1 MTTLRLLAAAIAV
14 ALVGACATSPT
25 GRSQLKLVSDSQMAE
40 MGAQAFAQLRQQQ
53 PVSQDARVTGYVR
66 CVTDAITR
74 TLDSRYAWQ
83 VEVFQDDSANAFA
96 LPGGHIGVHT
106 GLLAVAQDQ
115 HQLAAVIAH
124 EIAHV
129 IAEHSAAQVSNQL
142 ATQLGVQALA
152 GVSGVSPEVIGMGAN
167 LLLVMPYGRRD
178 ESEADALGLRYMA
191 DAGFD
196 PRAAVALW
204 HNMAA
209 QSGGGRSAEFLST
222 HPAPATRIRDLES
235 LMPQALPAFQQAQAR
250 GARPACR

>member
-1 MTTLRLLAAAIAV
+1 
-14 ALVGACATSPT
+14 
-25 GRSQLKLVSDSQMAE
+25 LKLVSDSQTAE
-40 MGAQAFAQLRQQQ
+40 MGAPAFAQMRQQQ
-53 PVSQDARVTGYVR
+53 TVSRDARINSYVR

-74 TLDSRYAWQ
+74 TLDSPYKWQ

-115 HQLAAVIAH
+115 HQLAAVIGH

-129 IAEHSAAQVSNQL
+129 MAEHSAAQVSNQL

-152 GVSGVSPEVIGMGAN
+152 GMSGVSPEIIGMGAN

-178 ESEADALGLRYMA
+178 ESEADAIGLQYMA
-191 DAGFD
+191 EAGFD

-222 HPAPATRIRDLES
+222 HPAPATRIRDLEQ

-250 GARPACR
+250 GVRPACR